1 MIERYQTPEM
11 KALWSEARKYQAWAL
26 VERLAL
32 EAWEDLGV
40 VPKGIAERL
49 HAALERNPINEV
61 FARRVD
67 EIEAETRHDIVA
79 FTRALTE
86 WTQGIPASG
95 EVANLSDQEVARWL
109 HLGLTS
115 TDVVDT
121 AQNIVL
127 QEALRLIETELRRVQ
142 NALKSLAVRYKHTPA
157 VGRTHG
163 VHAEPTSFG
172 LRFLSF
178 YAALLRDEERL
189 LRAREGIG
197 VAMLSGSVGNYAH
210 LEPQIEAHVAERL
223 GLKVEPV
230 STQVVPRDR
239 HAELMSALAILGA
252 DLERIAVELRHLQRT
267 EVLEAQEPFSYRQTG
282 SSSMPHKKNPVSLE
296 NISGLARLLRSNL
309 QAELEN
315 VALWHERDISH
326 SSVERVI
333 LPDSTTLAH
342 YMLRRLGRLLEGLVV
357 YEDNIRRNLELTR
370 GLVYSQR
377 VLGFLIESGMDRTAA
392 YEVVQRNALKS
403 WEQGVSFRELLE
415 TDPQNPLQG
424 EQLEKAFDPA
434 YFLRHVDAIYARFG
448 L

>member
-11 KALWSEARKYQAWAL
+11 KALWTEARKYEAWAR
-26 VERLAL
+26 VEQYAL
-32 EAWEDLGV
+32 EAWEELGV
-40 VPKGIAERL
+40 VPRGVAARLAEGL
-49 HAALERNPINEV
+49 
-61 FARRVD
+61 ARRPID
-67 EIEAETRHDIVA
+67 EAFALQVEELEAQTRHDIVA
-79 FTRALTE
+79 FTRTLSA
-86 WTQGIPASG
+86 WVGDA
-95 EVANLSDQEVARWL
+95 EVAQWL
-109 HLGLTS
+109 HYGLTS

-121 AQNIVL
+121 AQNTL
-127 QEALRLIETELRRVQ
+127 LLEALRLIEAELEGVQ
-142 NALKSLAVRYKHTPA
+142 EALKALAVRYKHTPA

-172 LRFLSF
+172 LRFLGF
-178 YAALLRDEERL
+178 HAALLRDAERL
-189 LRAREGIG
+189 RRARKAIGI
-197 VAMLSGSVGNYAH
+197 AMLSGSVGNYAH
-210 LEPQIEAHVAERL
+210 LEPAVEAYVARKL
-223 GLKVEPV
+223 GLEVEPV
-230 STQVVPRDR
+230 STQVIPRDR
-239 HAELMSALAILGA
+239 HAEFMGALAILGA

-267 EVLEAQEPFSYRQTG
+267 EVLEVAEPFSYRQTG
-282 SSSMPHKKNPVSLE
+282 SSSMPHKKNPVALE

-342 YMLRRLGRLLEGLVV
+342 YMLRRLKRVLEGLVV
-357 YEDNIRRNLELTR
+357 YEANIARNLALTR

-377 VLGFLIESGMDRTAA
+377 VLGLLVESGMDRTAA

-403 WEQGVSFRELLE
+403 WEEGRDFRELLE
-415 TDPQNPLQG
+415 ADPQCCLKG
-424 EQLEKAFDPA
+424 EALGQAFDPG